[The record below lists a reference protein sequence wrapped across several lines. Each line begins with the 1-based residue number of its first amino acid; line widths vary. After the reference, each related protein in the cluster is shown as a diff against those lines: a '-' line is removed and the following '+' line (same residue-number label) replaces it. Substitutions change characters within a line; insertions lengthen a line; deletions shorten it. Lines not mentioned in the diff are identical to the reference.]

1 MIECKSVL
9 CSTNLIIKTQIKSI
23 DFEYRSREQD
33 AVRLTGTISQDLSSK
48 YKYKL
53 AKILELVDECNEKQ
67 KNRVSEIELEV
78 KKLTYNFDI
87 EVDYLKQE
95 NNQLLANSYKTQPG
109 SQDIQ
114 SWKQVKEKE
123 LESLSKSLQSV
134 VTSLKSKEK
143 EISKLKSEKKLIID
157 SSNLIKKESTKKD
170 QIIKVKKGEIKELTG
185 ILQKLTESLNLNS
198 DNIQLSSKINKEA
211 NNLLYKAQRS
221 DFDEDN

>member
-1 MIECKSVL
+1 M
-9 CSTNLIIKTQIKSI
+9 
-23 DFEYRSREQD
+23 EYRSREQD

-157 SSNLIKKESTKKD
+157 SSNLIKKESAKKD

-211 NNLLYKAQRS
+211 NNLLCKAQRS